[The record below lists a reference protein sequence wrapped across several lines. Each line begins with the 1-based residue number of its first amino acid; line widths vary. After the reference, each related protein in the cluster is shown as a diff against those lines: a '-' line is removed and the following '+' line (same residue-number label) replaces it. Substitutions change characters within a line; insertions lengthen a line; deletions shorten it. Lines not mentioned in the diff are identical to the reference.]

1 MKNSIVGLSV
11 AVTLLCGVL
20 LFKKDHEVAAVRA
33 RIAAAEKKQEAMT
46 AEAAAAAK
54 RNKSLQ
60 TRLRESRVEAQT
72 LATQELDRQAVNT
85 KTGTKEHKG
94 VSDIFRDEMMREALK
109 AEAREGT
116 AKNINALFRDG
127 LAEQLHLNDDQSAAL
142 KQLLAD
148 KMSILWDRMLVPMTT
163 GELDEDGMARAGTAI
178 KEAIEKNSAQ
188 IRSLLGDDGYNAYQ
202 WFEQTQPEREMVK
215 KFVSQANEAGQQLTP
230 EQQNQLFALMAG
242 ERAGFRAQNDLG
254 NPEKLDFEHWYD
266 NFSDEKIQAYNQGL
280 AQANERIVQQ
290 GQGLLSPEQLAQ
302 LKETLARD
310 ALHGMMVVRSTK
322 ALMSGNAP

>member
-11 AVTLLCGVL
+11 VVTLLCGAL
-20 LFKKDHEVAAVRA
+20 LFKKDREVAAVRV
-33 RIAAAEKKQEAMT
+33 RIAAAEKKQEALT

-85 KTGTKEHKG
+85 KTGTREHKG
-94 VSDIFRDEMMREALK
+94 VSEIFRDEMMREALK

-116 AKNINALFRDG
+116 AKNVNALFRDG

-148 KMSILWDRMLVPMTT
+148 RMSILWDRMLLPMTT
-163 GELDEDGMARAGTAI
+163 GELDEAGMAQAGTAI
-178 KEAIEKNSAQ
+178 KEAIGKNSAQ
-188 IRSLLGDDGYNAYQ
+188 IRSLLGDDGYSAYQ

-215 KFVSQANEAGQQLTP
+215 KFVSLTSEAGQQPTP

-242 ERAGFRAQNDLG
+242 ERAGFRSQNDLG

-266 NFSDEKIQAYNQGL
+266 NFSDEKIQAYSQGL
-280 AQANERIVQQ
+280 AQANERIVQRE
-290 GQGLLSPEQLAQ
+290 QGLLSPEQLAQ
-302 LKETLARD
+302 LKEALARD
-310 ALHGMMVVRSTK
+310 ALHGIIVSRSTK
-322 ALMSGNAP
+322 ALMAGNAP